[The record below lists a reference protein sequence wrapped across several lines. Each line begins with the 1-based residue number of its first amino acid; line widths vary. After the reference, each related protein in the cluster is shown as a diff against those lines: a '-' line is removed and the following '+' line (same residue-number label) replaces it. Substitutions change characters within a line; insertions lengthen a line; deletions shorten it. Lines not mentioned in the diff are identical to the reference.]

1 MTQQI
6 PLAEVAENIYEI
18 PRTDE
23 MHVPVRV
30 YGSEALI
37 EEMRTD
43 GDLTLAQG
51 RNVATL
57 PGIQKFAI
65 VLPDGHQ
72 GYGFP
77 IGGVAAVDTE
87 TGVIS
92 PGGIGFRHQL
102 WCPSSANATEIRRRA
117 GA

>member
-1 MTQQI
+1 MTEPEQI
-6 PLAEVAENIYEI
+6 EVAEVATNIYEI
-18 PRTDE
+18 PRDGK
-23 MHVPVRV
+23 MRVPVRV
-30 YGSEALI
+30 YGSEKLV
-37 EEMRTD
+37 EELQR
-43 GDLTLAQG
+43 GDNQTLAQG

-57 PGIQKFAI
+57 PGIRKFAV

-102 WCPSSANATEIRRRA
+102 RRPA
-117 GA
+117 ASDPADV

>member
-1 MTQQI
+1 MELT
-6 PLAEVAENIYEI
+6 EVEENIYEI
-18 PRTDE
+18 PKHGD
-23 MHVPVRV
+23 MCVPARIFA
-30 YGSEALI
+30 SEALLA
-37 EEMRTD
+37 EMQVE
-43 GDLTLAQG
+43 GDLTLEQT

-57 PGIQKFAI
+57 PGIASYA
-65 VLPDGHQ
+65 VLLPDGHQ

-102 WCPSSANATEIRRRA
+102 RGPCAAHGSHLRGRRRA
-117 GA
+117 